1 MQQLSQIIGEVKTAS
16 TDPRVKFDI
25 MKAVSTEQIS
35 LSGLKA
41 VYNAILRR
49 QGEQA
54 RLNMITINADRI
66 RENEEI
72 ELQQIKS
79 FMQA

>member
-1 MQQLSQIIGEVKTAS
+1 MQQLSSIIGDVKIAS
-16 TDPRVKFDI
+16 TDPRVKSDI

-72 ELQQIKS
+72 EL
-79 FMQA
+79 

>member
-16 TDPRVKFDI
+16 TDPRVKSDI